1 MTKPMRMIATMTA
14 PTTVTVLAA
23 STVTPARIEF
33 I

>member
-1 MTKPMRMIATMTA
+1 MRMIAAMTA